1 MVRIQLVS
9 GCSVRFG
16 GGGVVMVVVGGVG
29 VCCGVGVV

>member
-16 GGGVVMVVVGGVG
+16 GGGVGLVVAGGVG
-29 VCCGVGVV
+29 VCCDVGVV